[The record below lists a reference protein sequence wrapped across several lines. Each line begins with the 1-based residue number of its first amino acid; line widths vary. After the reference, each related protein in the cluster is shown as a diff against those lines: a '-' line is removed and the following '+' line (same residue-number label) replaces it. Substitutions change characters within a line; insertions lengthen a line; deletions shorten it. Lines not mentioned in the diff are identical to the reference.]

1 MFSLPEYELVLCLRN
16 CVYVLSLQVLKVEHD
31 SQKGSIFA
39 LLVAIAVVFAIVNI
53 EKVHWL

>member
-1 MFSLPEYELVLCLRN
+1 MKKLCL
-16 CVYVLSLQVLKVEHD
+16 CLSLQVLKVEHD